1 MPSWSPTDSRQV
13 KQFKFQGASTPLNQ
27 GHNMGKIK
35 IQLVEDE
42 ETPSTWEKIW
52 NGFLELMTLVGMVA
66 TVAFIAGYVVAI
78 QPSSVVQCEP
88 TKTVLTKSIF
98 K

>member
-1 MPSWSPTDSRQV
+1 M
-13 KQFKFQGASTPLNQ
+13 A
-27 GHNMGKIK
+27 KIK

-42 ETPSTWEKIW
+42 KETPTVFERFWDA
-52 NGFLELMTLVGMVA
+52 FVDFMTLVGMVA
-66 TVAFIAGYVVAI
+66 TVCFIAGYVIVN

-88 TKTVLTKSIF
+88 TKTVLARSIF

>member
-1 MPSWSPTDSRQV
+1 MS
-13 KQFKFQGASTPLNQ
+13 
-27 GHNMGKIK
+27 KIK

-42 ETPSTWEKIW
+42 EETPSTWEKMW
-52 NGFLELMTLVGMVA
+52 DGLLEIMTLVGMVA
-66 TVAFIAGYVVAI
+66 TVCFIAGYVIVN

>member
-1 MPSWSPTDSRQV
+1 MS
-13 KQFKFQGASTPLNQ
+13 
-27 GHNMGKIK
+27 KIK

-42 ETPSTWEKIW
+42 ETPTVFERFWD
-52 NGFLELMTLVGMVA
+52 NLMTFVKCVGVF
-66 TVAFIAGYVVAI
+66 AFICFAIGYFSI
-78 QPSSVVQCEP
+78 DKPQTTQCEP

>member
-1 MPSWSPTDSRQV
+1 MTYS
-13 KQFKFQGASTPLNQ
+13 KE
-27 GHNMGKIK
+27 
-35 IQLVEDE
+35 QLDNIIEE
-42 ETPSTWEKIW
+42 ETPTIFERLWD
-52 NGFLELMTLVGMVA
+52 GFLEIMKLVGMVA
-66 TVAFIAGYVVAI
+66 TVAFIAGYIVYI